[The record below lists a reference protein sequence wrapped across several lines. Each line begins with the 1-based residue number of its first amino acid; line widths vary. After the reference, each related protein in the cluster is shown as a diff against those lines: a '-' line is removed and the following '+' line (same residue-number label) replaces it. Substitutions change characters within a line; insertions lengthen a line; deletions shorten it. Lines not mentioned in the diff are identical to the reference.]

1 MEFPYEPVENYCD
14 PNDLKPLELD
24 DDEGE
29 DENPYDYFDNTYAE
43 NGYEDY
49 EYEKPEL
56 GGFDD
61 LRPFGS
67 FSDGY
72 GWDDGFL

>member
-1 MEFPYEPVENYCD
+1 MYSPYGPDEHYCD
-14 PNDLKPLELD
+14 PNDLKPLEFD
-24 DDEGE
+24 DDEEE
-29 DENPYDYFDNTYAE
+29 DEDPYDFFEDPYAE
-43 NGYEDY
+43 DAYEDDY
-49 EYEKPEL
+49 EEPGL

-72 GWDDGFL
+72 GWDDGYL